1 MLSYPS
7 QKTLDKKQDT
17 LKAVSNMQF
26 EISQMDQLQVYANM
40 LEYQLLLILIV
51 MLLMGEIF
59 LTLSMIP

>member
-40 LEYQLLLILIV
+40 LEYQPLLIQIA
-51 MLLMGEIF
+51 MLLMVEI
-59 LTLSMIP
+59 LLMIP

>member
-40 LEYQLLLILIV
+40 LEYQPLLIQIAMPLMVEI
-51 MLLMGEIF
+51 LLM
-59 LTLSMIP
+59 IP